1 MSDSTVFLLVENM
14 RPRFHFSL
22 LLQNSYHM
30 YNAPSYRQNVSGI
43 YMLHYQVHQVVSKA
57 SANPPH
63 SRNNANEKAP
73 KTLCAGLKFSNHT
86 AKA

>member
-43 YMLHYQVHQVVSKA
+43 YRLHYQFHQVVSKA
-57 SANPPH
+57 SANPPIH
-63 SRNNANEKAP
+63 VIMLTKKLP
-73 KTLCAGLKFSNHT
+73 KPSVQF
-86 AKA
+86 